1 VKPKSAVGEML
12 AYYYQAQPHLF
23 KEVIERQFG
32 VLAEERD
39 AKEAAEREQKESA
52 AAADEEGDG
61 KPTSS
66 MDLTLYR
73 RARQC
78 GTAPSGSAHG
88 AYGWPQRAVILVKP
102 VLHTACTA
110 ALVPPSAA
118 PGTRRI
124 APRGVRVQRLVS
136 WTSRR
141 RGTRVAERSPQQESC
156 RA

>member
-1 VKPKSAVGEML
+1 MMCAAWCDSSLARGLCSCCIRVTARGSVLAQAPVKPKSAVGEML

-52 AAADEEGDG
+52 AAEEEGDG

-73 RARQC
+73 CAPERA
-78 GTAPSGSAHG
+78 ALH
-88 AYGWPQRAVILVKP
+88 YF
-102 VLHTACTA
+102 VLHTACVA
-110 ALVPPSAA
+110 AS
-118 PGTRRI
+118 
-124 APRGVRVQRLVS
+124 
-136 WTSRR
+136 
-141 RGTRVAERSPQQESC
+141 
-156 RA
+156 